1 VQFING
7 LSRDK
12 NLIFCLNF
20 RHFLTLG
27 TYIFDYGPFT
37 ASPDLRHLVQT
48 FIFKN
53 ISCYFHTL
61 IFFLSELEIV
71 FLSEIPTL

>member
-1 VQFING
+1 MDF
-7 LSRDK
+7 S
-12 NLIFCLNF
+12 F
-20 RHFLTLG
+20 RHYLC
-27 TYIFDYGPFT
+27 

>member
-1 VQFING
+1 MQYEAGRGSIQ
-7 LSRDK
+7 SPY
-12 NLIFCLNF
+12 CL
-20 RHFLTLG
+20 L
-27 TYIFDYGPFT
+27 PT
-37 ASPDLRHLVQT
+37 ASLSANPDLRHLVQT

-61 IFFLSELEIV
+61 IFFRSELEIV